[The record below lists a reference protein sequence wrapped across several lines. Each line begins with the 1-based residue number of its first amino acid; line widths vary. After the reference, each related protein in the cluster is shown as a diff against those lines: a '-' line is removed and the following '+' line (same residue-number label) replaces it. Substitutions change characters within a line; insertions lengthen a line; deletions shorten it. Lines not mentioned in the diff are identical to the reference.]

1 MSYQALY
8 RQWRPLDFDE
18 VIGQSHITVP
28 LKNQIKANSIGHAY
42 VFSGTRGTG
51 KTSTAKVFAR
61 AVNCLNN
68 KDGNPCNQCE
78 NCMSILDEQF
88 IDVIEMDAASN
99 NSVDD
104 IRELREHIK
113 FAPSNG
119 KYKVYIIDEVHML
132 SSGAFNA
139 LLKTLE
145 EPPGYVLFILAT
157 TEVHKIPQTILSRC
171 QRFDFKRV
179 SQEDI
184 FARLAF
190 ICKKLNVVYE
200 DEALRLIIRKSD
212 GAVRD
217 SLSSLDQCLSIGGNA
232 LTVVGV
238 IEMLGLVEKN
248 MLLDLI
254 RYMAVGKS
262 GEALTMVN
270 GILSDGKDITQF
282 VNGIIDVYRDLL
294 VVKLIDENHHL
305 LINASQDYIDLLIE
319 LSKQFTEPQIARGL
333 NAFIELSKSIKYAQN
348 QRIVFEATLVKVL
361 HPEAD
366 TSNEALLER
375 IAKLEQKIAQGY
387 IANKSDSPLVK
398 SAMTTETTEKTTE
411 IAVENQETAAAG
423 EIPVESADEVDVKQE
438 DDVLKEPFNEVEKLK
453 ESTSKSDEA
462 PHEAAQEALKPEE
475 TASDAKKEAMNEK
488 VSDIIEFTDS
498 ALTFEM
504 VNEVW
509 HTFME
514 TVQREKKGIYPALEG
529 AAVAD
534 VSGNK
539 ITIGLRA
546 ENKLFVGVL
555 ESKQNY
561 DYLNQLMHSLV
572 KHVIQLAFMAVDNEK
587 ASDEPIEK
595 QKEQEIMAFFK
606 EYQDVLEI
614 K

>member
-78 NCMSILDEQF
+78 NCLSILDEQF

-145 EPPGYVLFILAT
+145 EPPSYVLFILAT

-184 FARLAF
+184 FSRLAF
-190 ICKKLNVVYE
+190 ICKKLNVIYE

-232 LTVVGV
+232 LTVIGV

-282 VNGIIDVYRDLL
+282 VNGVIDVYRDLL
-294 VVKLIDENHHL
+294 VVKLIDENYHL

-375 IAKLEQKIAQGY
+375 IAKLEQKLAQGY
-387 IANKSDSPLVK
+387 AAVKTIPQPVKQAMVTEEKSTDQVS
-398 SAMTTETTEKTTE
+398 
-411 IAVENQETAAAG
+411 ENQSVPATGKIQAESREVPTAARF
-423 EIPVESADEVDVKQE
+423 IESQN
-438 DDVLKEPFNEVEKLK
+438 EP
-453 ESTSKSDEA
+453 
-462 PHEAAQEALKPEE
+462 EALKEIDAEMSNERIKETVSAVSAEE
-475 TASDAKKEAMNEK
+475 VVKEK
-488 VSDIIEFTDS
+488 VSDMIEFTDS
-498 ALTFEM
+498 PLTFEM

-529 AAVAD
+529 AAVTD

-539 ITIGLRA
+539 ITIGLKA

-561 DYLNQLMHSLV
+561 DYLNQLMHALV
-572 KHVIQLAFMAVDNEK
+572 KHVIQLTFIAIEDK
-587 ASDEPIEK
+587 KGSDEPIEK
-595 QKEQEIMAFFK
+595 QNEQEIMAFFK
-606 EYQDVLEI
+606 DYQDVLEI

>member
-18 VIGQSHITVP
+18 VIGQSHITIP
-28 LKNQIKANSIGHAY
+28 LKNQIQSKSVGHAY

-68 KDGNPCNQCE
+68 TDGNPCNQCA
-78 NCMSILDEQF
+78 NCLSILDEQF

-145 EPPGYVLFILAT
+145 EPPSYVLFVLAT

-184 FARLAF
+184 FSRLAH

-217 SLSSLDQCLSIGGNA
+217 SLSSLDQCLSISANQ
-232 LTVVGV
+232 LTTLGV
-238 IEMLGLVEKN
+238 IEMLGLVERN
-248 MLLDLI
+248 IVLDLI
-254 RYMAVGKS
+254 RYMSLGKG
-262 GEALTMVN
+262 GEALSLVHN
-270 GILSDGKDITQF
+270 ILNSGKDITQF
-282 VNGIIDVYRDLL
+282 VNAIIEIYRDLL
-294 VVKLIDENHHL
+294 VTKLIDENYQL
-305 LINASQDYIDLLIE
+305 LINASQDYITLLIE
-319 LSKQFTEPQIARGL
+319 LSKSFTEPQITRGL
-333 NAFIELSKSIKYAQN
+333 NAFIELSKSIKYAQS

-366 TSNEALLER
+366 PNIDSLLER
-375 IAKLEQKIAQGY
+375 ISKLERAVKQLY
-387 IANKSDSPLVK
+387 DSNSHIERKVTYSEINHKVEKQNDQSVNQIDSQVDLNLEVK
-398 SAMTTETTEKTTE
+398 SESQ
-411 IAVENQETAAAG
+411 VDSHGLENNNPTNEQ
-423 EIPVESADEVDVKQE
+423 IIESHVDS
-438 DDVLKEPFNEVEKLK
+438 KL
-453 ESTSKSDEA
+453 T
-462 PHEAAQEALKPEE
+462 
-475 TASDAKKEAMNEK
+475 SDALE
-488 VSDIIEFTDS
+488 IIEFAEND
-498 ALTFEM
+498 LTIES
-504 VNEVW
+504 VKAVW
-509 HTFME
+509 HKFIE
-514 TVQREKKGIYPALEG
+514 TVNHEKKMIAPVLEG
-529 AAVAD
+529 AIVH
-534 VSGNK
+534 SIKGTN
-539 ITIGLRA
+539 ITIALIPQNQMFIGL
-546 ENKLFVGVL
+546 L

-561 DYLNQLMHSLV
+561 DYLKNLISNLLQAIVNLV
-572 KHVIQLAFMAVDNEK
+572 FVVQELEKSREEVKSVDE
-587 ASDEPIEK
+587 
-595 QKEQEIMAFFK
+595 EQAIMDFFK
-606 EYQDVLEI
+606 DYKDVLEI